1 MTSPRFNQVPE
12 RTTMSFLDQIAGAV
26 SGAINS
32 SAEGGNPILAT
43 VMQLINNP
51 QVGGLDG
58 LIQKF
63 QQGGLGE
70 IVNSWVSTGQN
81 LPISA
86 EQIQSALGSG
96 NLQSIASQLGVS
108 PDQASGQ
115 LAEFLPK
122 IVDQLT
128 PNGTVPQGNDL
139 LAQGMDLLKG
149 KFLG

>member
-1 MTSPRFNQVPE
+1 
-12 RTTMSFLDQIAGAV
+12 MSFLDQIAGAV
-26 SGAINS
+26 SSAANS
-32 SAEGGNPILAT
+32 TEGGNPMLVT
-43 VMQLINNP
+43 VMQLINSP
-51 QVGGLDG
+51 QIGGVSG

-70 IVNSWVSTGQN
+70 IVNSWISTGQN

-86 EQIQSALGSG
+86 EQIQTALGSG
-96 NLQSIASQLGVS
+96 AVQNLAAQLGVS

-122 IVDQLT
+122 IIDQLS
-128 PNGTVPQGNDL
+128 PNGALPQGNDL

>member
-1 MTSPRFNQVPE
+1 
-12 RTTMSFLDQIAGAV
+12 MSFLDQIAGAV
-26 SGAINS
+26 SGATNS
-32 SAEGGNPILAT
+32 SAEGGNPLLAT

-51 QVGGLDG
+51 QIGGLNG

-70 IVNSWVSTGQN
+70 IVNSWVSTGPN

-86 EQIQSALGSG
+86 EQIQSVLGS
-96 NLQSIASQLGVS
+96 SQLQNLAGQLGGS
-108 PDQASGQ
+108 PQQASGQ
-115 LAEFLPK
+115 LAELLPK

-128 PNGTVPQGNDL
+128 PNGSVPQGGDL

>member
-1 MTSPRFNQVPE
+1 
-12 RTTMSFLDQIAGAV
+12 MSFLDQIAGAV
-26 SGAINS
+26 SGATNS
-32 SAEGGNPILAT
+32 SAEGGNPMLAT
-43 VMQLINNP
+43 VMQLINSP
-51 QVGGLDG
+51 QIGGVSG
-58 LIQKF
+58 LIQKL

-70 IVNSWVSTGQN
+70 IVKSWISTGPN

-86 EQIQSALGSG
+86 DQIKSALGSG
-96 NLQSIASQLGVS
+96 TVQNLASQLGVS

-122 IVDQLT
+122 IIDQLT
-128 PNGTVPQGNDL
+128 PNGSVPQGNDL